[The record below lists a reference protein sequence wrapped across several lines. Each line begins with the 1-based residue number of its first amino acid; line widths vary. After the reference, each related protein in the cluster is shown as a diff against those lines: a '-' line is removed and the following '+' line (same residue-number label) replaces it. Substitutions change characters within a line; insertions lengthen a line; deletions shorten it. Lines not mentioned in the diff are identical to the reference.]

1 MPTGVSSQLKTY
13 VIRLRPNQDL
23 FKELDKFVKDNDLK
37 AAFIMTCVGSLTKAT
52 LRMAFSGMETNEVKI
67 FNKHMEIVSLV
78 GTLSSTGGHHLH
90 VSLSGLIFFVLFLKR
105 KRFYFFKKDAN
116 GHVFGGHVFGEL
128 NVFTTAECVIGE
140 CVDLEFKR
148 EFDNQSG
155 FDELEINSK

>member
-90 VSLSGLIFFVLFLKR
+90 ISLSGFFFALFLRNK
-105 KRFYFFKKDAN
+105 FNF
-116 GHVFGGHVFGEL
+116 L
-128 NVFTTAECVIGE
+128 
-140 CVDLEFKR
+140 
-148 EFDNQSG
+148 
-155 FDELEINSK
+155 

>member
-90 VSLSGLIFFVLFLKR
+90 ISLSGFFLL
-105 KRFYFFKKDAN
+105 YF
-116 GHVFGGHVFGEL
+116 
-128 NVFTTAECVIGE
+128 
-140 CVDLEFKR
+140 
-148 EFDNQSG
+148 
-155 FDELEINSK
+155 

>member
-67 FNKHMEIVSLV
+67 LQHFNRE
-78 GTLSSTGGHHLH
+78 TNQQHLN
-90 VSLSGLIFFVLFLKR
+90 
-105 KRFYFFKKDAN
+105 KK
-116 GHVFGGHVFGEL
+116 
-128 NVFTTAECVIGE
+128 I
-140 CVDLEFKR
+140 KPI
-148 EFDNQSG
+148 Q
-155 FDELEINSK
+155 